1 MSWLESRHKLFS
13 LKRFQEQVTTC
24 QFGRK
29 NFILVERL
37 QKGHVVFEVA
47 ILGCM
52 ECTSIHRLC
61 CDPTES
67 YQAMMANLYQEEH
80 LRRVGSPINRAYLET
95 AHTSNTGFWY
105 KVGKWLGNIF
115 FSLGKLEALQE
126 SPALDYLKA
135 RHKVLIPKILPRSFT
150 FVLSEDFGGHIL
162 EKQKTRQLSP
172 IQVPV

>member
-37 QKGHVVFEVA
+37 QKGHAVFEVA

-52 ECTSIHRLC
+52 ECTSIHRRC

-105 KVGKWLGNIF
+105 KVGKWLGNNF
-115 FSLGKLEALQE
+115 F
-126 SPALDYLKA
+126 
-135 RHKVLIPKILPRSFT
+135 F
-150 FVLSEDFGGHIL
+150 FG
-162 EKQKTRQLSP
+162 ET
-172 IQVPV
+172 